1 MSLCVFLSKKNL
13 KLYDEPIKA
22 KGGYAENKYEYDNEL
37 DGMLVEVVVGLTI
50 CEFAADNCAY
60 EQSQEKD
67 A

>member
-1 MSLCVFLSKKNL
+1 MYFFQKNL

-22 KGGYAENKYEYDNEL
+22 KCGYAENKYEYDNEL
-37 DGMLVEVVVGLTI
+37 DGMLMEVVVGLTI

>member
-1 MSLCVFLSKKNL
+1 MYFFQKKL
-13 KLYDEPIKA
+13 KFNDETVKA
-22 KGGYAENKYEYDNEL
+22 KGGYAENKYEYNDEL